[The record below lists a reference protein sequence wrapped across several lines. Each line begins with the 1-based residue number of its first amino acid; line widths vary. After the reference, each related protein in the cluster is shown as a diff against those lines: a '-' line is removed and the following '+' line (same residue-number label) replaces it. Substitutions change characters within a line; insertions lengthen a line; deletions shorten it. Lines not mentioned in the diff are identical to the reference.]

1 MIEIITPVLHGSSV
15 FREMGYDGIV
25 LESWSRWAGY
35 GILHDANM
43 RSLVSTNLF
52 CALDCKISLS
62 LFKHFGLFLNDLT
75 LFVAIY
81 Y

>member
-1 MIEIITPVLHGSSV
+1 M

-35 GILHDANM
+35 GILHDPNM
-43 RSLVSTNLF
+43 RSLVSINLF
-52 CALDCKISLS
+52 CSLDSKISLFVS
-62 LFKHFGLFLNDLT
+62 EHFGPFPNDVV

-81 Y
+81 H